1 MSCAA
6 FSAARRLPVESW
18 TTNKGHCSKTPLHEG
33 RNSPLRG
40 PNPVE
45 RSSDVPVRVEGPKP
59 INELVSVL
67 LREMVPMTASGTYI
81 RAVEVAEQRRDFR
94 PRPTPI
100 RIVMSDEDLLR
111 LGIVFD
117 VDRIRRAVALAVE

>member
-1 MSCAA
+1 M
-6 FSAARRLPVESW
+6 
-18 TTNKGHCSKTPLHEG
+18 
-33 RNSPLRG
+33 
-40 PNPVE
+40 
-45 RSSDVPVRVEGPKP
+45 RVEGPKP